1 MIFGIGTDV
10 VAVARIEKI
19 LKRFGNKL
27 AERVLAPSE
36 LKNYAASNTQ
46 AHFLAKRFAIKEAFS
61 KALGTG
67 LRPPVTLL
75 NIAVHHDALGKPLLV
90 LAPALAQMINHYQVQ
105 HTQVSVSD
113 EKNLVIAIV
122 VLETASTLPLSMRPS
137 IENIS
142 TVPESLDTRDNPP
155 THEINATAHET
166 DASKQTDKQAFL
178 NTERHF
184 TGVSRLYGS
193 ATLARFATSHIGVV
207 GIGGVGSWAAEAL
220 ARSGIAKLTL
230 IDLDH
235 IAISNTN
242 RQLHTLNSTLGMAK
256 VIAMKQRIADIH
268 PAIVVR
274 VIEDFVTPENVNSL
288 LEKTLDG
295 VLDCTDDVKAK
306 AAIAHWARAHG
317 VPLLMAGSAGGRLDA
332 TRLKSADLS
341 VVSHD
346 KLLTKVR
353 QKLRADYGFP
363 QANRSK
369 HQTLFGLPC
378 IYSDENII
386 YPETSCAPGGLSGL
400 NCAGYGASVCVT
412 ASFGFALAG
421 ALLKHLARDLC
432 KSRRTG

>member
-1 MIFGIGTDV
+1 MTC
-10 VAVARIEKI
+10 
-19 LKRFGNKL
+19 
-27 AERVLAPSE
+27 
-36 LKNYAASNTQ
+36 
-46 AHFLAKRFAIKEAFS
+46 
-61 KALGTG
+61 
-67 LRPPVTLL
+67 
-75 NIAVHHDALGKPLLV
+75 
-90 LAPALAQMINHYQVQ
+90 
-105 HTQVSVSD
+105 
-113 EKNLVIAIV
+113 
-122 VLETASTLPLSMRPS
+122 
-137 IENIS
+137 S
-142 TVPESLDTRDNPP
+142 TVPESLVTRDDPP
-155 THEINATAHET
+155 THEINTTLNQT
-166 DASKQTDKQAFL
+166 DASKQTDEQAFL

-193 ATLARFATSHIGVV
+193 AALARFATSHIGVI

-235 IAISNTN
+235 IAISNMN

-274 VIEDFVTPENVNSL
+274 VIEDFVTPENVNAL

-306 AAIAHWARAHG
+306 VAIAHWARTHG
-317 VPLLMAGSAGGRLDA
+317 VPLLMSGSAGGRLDA

-346 KLLTKVR
+346 KLLAKVR

-363 QANRSK
+363 QTHRSK
-369 HQTLFGLPC
+369 PQPIFGLPC

-421 ALLKHLARDLC
+421 ALLKHLA
-432 KSRRTG
+432 SR